1 MSTYKMEAPR
11 RCLGAARR
19 GGRCECESR
28 LKINPR
34 QRGRKQHFGD
44 MANKL

>member
-1 MSTYKMEAPR
+1 MEAPR
-11 RCLGAARR
+11 RGSGCGAALGVGARFK
-19 GGRCECESR
+19 SR

-34 QRGRKQHFGD
+34 QRGRKQHFGG